1 MPVML
6 VSATGAVLEA
16 ILSDTYEI
24 WHDGLSST
32 AYPRFWTGQLKTAW
46 GSAHLNRV
54 ALVDGSKVL
63 SSAKRYDFSARI
75 EGRIRRVLGIG
86 AVFTTPAERGRGA
99 GTELLQRILEGAVA
113 EGYEFALLFSEI
125 G

>member
-86 AVFTTPAERGRGA
+86 AVFTSPGRRGQGGAQRLIELMLEAAE
-99 GTELLQRILEGAVA
+99 A
-113 EGYEFALLFSEI
+113 E
-125 G
+125 